1 MNIEA
6 ICLDMDGTIL
16 DAQNKVSDETI
27 NLLTT
32 LRNKGMKIFIAT
44 GRTRLEVADVL
55 PKGFEYDGL
64 VTANGMGCIARG
76 RKIAQH
82 ALPSELVMEVV
93 ELARKSNI
101 YYEVHPLEEKRYA
114 LVTDKEYM
122 TFEVMGEKP
131 MTLHDN
137 EYNARVN
144 AVRDHIRWVE
154 HIHADDIVKIY
165 FFSMCQRKIDDWKKT
180 LENLQKRHDFNIS
193 TSSIHNCEIS
203 VKGVSKATGIEL
215 LLEEFNISR
224 NHILAV
230 GDAGND
236 IPMFELAGHSC
247 AMKNAED
254 DVKKFADEVT
264 KYSYNENGLYHYL
277 KNKFA
282 NIL

>member
-93 ELARKSNI
+93 ELAQKSNI

-282 NIL
+282 SIL